1 MKIKALTGFVATLI
15 LLLVSL
21 PSWALIPFTAVYQLN
36 SQYALAPSVSI
47 THEFRRNGSG
57 YQTQME
63 AGVSLASWREH
74 SLFFLNA
81 EALPVSRD
89 FRTRTRVVQN
99 RSDRRLSFEGRAD
112 TTYDRQ
118 TVVFLLPEIAL
129 REGPGTSGRLDVLNH
144 RGRERNIEY
153 FVHEITQF
161 QSIKAAVIDVW
172 FEEKADEMLGR
183 IHFSLDV
190 PGLIL
195 QAEAFDDKGASLGV
209 LKLTRW
215 SPI

>member
-1 MKIKALTGFVATLI
+1 MKTKTLTVLVTTAL

-21 PSWALIPFTAVYQLN
+21 PVWALIPFIAEYQLD
-36 SQYALAPSVSI
+36 SRYALAPSVSI
-47 THEFRRNGSG
+47 SHEFKRNGSA

-81 EALPVSRD
+81 EAMPVSRD
-89 FRTRTRVVQN
+89 FRSRTRVIQN

-118 TVVFLLPEIAL
+118 TVVFLLPEIAM
-129 REGPGTSGRLDVLNH
+129 REGVGSAGRLDVLNH

-153 FVHEITQF
+153 FVHEITEF
-161 QSIKAAVIDVW
+161 QGIKAAVIDVW
-172 FEEKADEMLGR
+172 FEGRADEMLGR
-183 IHFSLDV
+183 VHFSLEV